1 MSPFVFWR
9 GTAKPGQPLTGID
22 AALANDK
29 FYGTFTPSPSDY
41 PDPGPGAQFITAW
54 KPTRSEPSGFLY
66 DAADSFVGGFSPSD
80 ATVVTGPYG
89 GAFNPTY
96 YTKWTAV
103 APPTHVPELDATG
116 VGSAATLLAVT
127 LAWLRGRRAAG

>member
-80 ATVVTGPYG
+80 ATVVPSPMAAPLAQPTTPNGP
-89 GAFNPTY
+89 PSPH
-96 YTKWTAV
+96 
-103 APPTHVPELDATG
+103 PPTFPNWTPPVWVAQ
-116 VGSAATLLAVT
+116 
-127 LAWLRGRRAAG
+127 RRCSP